1 MLVIVGYIIILGA
14 VFGGFVLS
22 GGHIA
27 ALIQPLELLMIG
39 GAAAGTFL
47 ASNNMKT
54 IKAVVK
60 SGFSVLKSSP
70 YNKDFYRELLSLLF
84 LIANKIKREGIITIE
99 ADINDPQQS
108 PIFSQFPLV
117 LKDHH
122 AVEFM
127 QDYLR
132 LMVTGLA
139 DFFQMEN
146 LMDNDIETHHHEG
159 ESIISAITKVAD
171 AMPAFGIVA
180 AVMGVVHTM
189 ASVGLPPAQLGE
201 LVAKALVGTFLGILL
216 GYGFIAPVATMLEQ
230 RLTASTK
237 ALQCIKVIL
246 LASINNCAPSVALEF
261 GRKVLY
267 SAEKPTNAVLEDMV
281 KELKAK

>member
-122 AVEFM
+122 AIEFM

-261 GRKVLY
+261 GRKVLF